1 MKKSLFLICF
11 LPFITQAQIYLR
23 TGENLGLYASGQV
36 SAIKSTNGQ
45 SRNTSF
51 SANGGLIHMFRP
63 GIYGKFGYQ
72 YSDMS
77 NLTLMRDQQFSN
89 GLHSLEGSVLFDKNL
104 LKLVN
109 GKLVGNSCHYL
120 SLGLILA
127 PEYRYHLFSQRNN
140 LTNVGEFSVLGGL
153 SLCHIYKNRGAR
165 NQSRTIQYDLFCRY
179 GVTPFLETENINGQ
193 TESLKRVEF
202 GIGIRYIRHKVYNF
216 LN

>member
-1 MKKSLFLICF
+1 MKKSLLLICF
-11 LPFITQAQIYLR
+11 LPVITQAQIYVR

-36 SAIKSTNGQ
+36 YAINSTKGQ
-45 SRNTSF
+45 SGTPSF
-51 SANGGLIHMFRP
+51 SANGGLIHMFHP

-72 YSDMS
+72 YSDLS
-77 NLTLMRDQQFSN
+77 NLTHLRDLQFSK

-109 GKLVGNSCHYL
+109 GKLVRNSCHYM

-140 LTNVGEFSVLGGL
+140 LTNMGEFSMLGGI
-153 SLCHIYKNRGAR
+153 SLCHIYKNRGAAK
-165 NQSRTIQYDLFCRY
+165 QSRTIQYDLFYRY
-179 GVTPFLETENINGQ
+179 GVTPFLATENANGQ
-193 TESLKRVEF
+193 IESLKRAEI
-202 GIGIRYIRHKVYNF
+202 GIGIRFIHHKVYNF

>member
-1 MKKSLFLICF
+1 MKKSLFLICL
-11 LPFITQAQIYLR
+11 LPLIAQAQIYVR

-51 SANGGLIHMFRP
+51 SVNGGLIHMFHP

-72 YSDMS
+72 FSDMS

-165 NQSRTIQYDLFCRY
+165 TQSRTIQYDLFCRY
-179 GVTPFLETENINGQ
+179 GVTPFLATENTNGQ

-216 LN
+216 LY